1 MNFSKEELQTISN
14 AIHELL
20 GMHISSYYE
29 AEAIAERIDEYLE
42 QEENS

>member
-1 MNFSKEELQTISN
+1 MEFSKEELKTISD
-14 AIHELL
+14 AIHDLL
-20 GMHISSYYE
+20 GMHISANYE